1 MANHFFNWNSLHARL
16 NNHYEAWSYKKK
28 KKNIKIIE
36 ENYLERTQGKKRLL
50 TLDLKPFRSHF
61 KEKHPTGK
69 EFQSLGVR

>member
-1 MANHFFNWNSLHARL
+1 M
-16 NNHYEAWSYKKK
+16 
-28 KKNIKIIE
+28 KIIE

>member
-1 MANHFFNWNSLHARL
+1 MDFTPCKAEQPLWGMELQ
-16 NNHYEAWSYKKK
+16 EKE
-28 KKNIKIIE
+28 KNIKIIE